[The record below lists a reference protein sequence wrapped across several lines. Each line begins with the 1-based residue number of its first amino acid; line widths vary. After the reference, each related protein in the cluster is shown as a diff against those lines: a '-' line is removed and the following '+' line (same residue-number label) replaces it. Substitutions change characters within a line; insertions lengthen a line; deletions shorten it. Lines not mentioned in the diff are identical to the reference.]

1 LEFYNFYRMPNLNT
15 FLVPCHSCLFAKWN
29 DIIIS
34 FLSNEMK
41 RWVLNESIVQKRT
54 IEAFCSVR
62 YIAGHQLT
70 MTDTKS
76 EPSFWFDSLK
86 VNNNIYTDICMHA
99 YEEAGPSTPR
109 DMKER

>member
-1 LEFYNFYRMPNLNT
+1 
-15 FLVPCHSCLFAKWN
+15 
-29 DIIIS
+29 
-34 FLSNEMK
+34 
-41 RWVLNESIVQKRT
+41 
-54 IEAFCSVR
+54 
-62 YIAGHQLT
+62 

-109 DMKER
+109 DKKER